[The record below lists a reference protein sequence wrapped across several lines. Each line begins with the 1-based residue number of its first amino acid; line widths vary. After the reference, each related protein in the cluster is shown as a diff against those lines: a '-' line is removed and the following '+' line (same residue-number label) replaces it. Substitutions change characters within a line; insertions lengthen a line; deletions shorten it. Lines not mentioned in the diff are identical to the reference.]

1 MRNLNRFV
9 LTLGAAAAIATM
21 PCVAANKRKASEEEE
36 GVQRA
41 IAFQR
46 AKDRADARQARKEAR
61 HPEHFTYA
69 QPQNTRPNG
78 LASEQRKEVLDKS
91 ENTAD
96 REAPPK

>member
-1 MRNLNRFV
+1 MRHLNRIL
-9 LTLGAAAAIATM
+9 LTLGAAAAIAAL
-21 PCVAANKRKASEEEE
+21 PAQAESRRKSSEEEE

-46 AKDRADARQARKEAR
+46 AKDRADARQARLEAR

-69 QPQNTRPNG
+69 QPQNNPPG
-78 LASEQRKEVLDKS
+78 SLATEQKKEALDK
-91 ENTAD
+91 AD

>member
-1 MRNLNRFV
+1 MRRLFQLA
-9 LTLGAAAAIATM
+9 LTIGAAAAMTAGPSMAET
-21 PCVAANKRKASEEEE
+21 KRKSSEDE

-69 QPQNTRPNG
+69 QPQHNRPDG
-78 LASEQRKEVLDKS
+78 LATEQKKDAVDKS
-91 ENTAD
+91 AD